1 MQKFGAFLFAIV
13 VALVAALPGF
23 AASLDG
29 LSVDVKNETEPVLC
43 AEKDNV
49 AVAFSNKDVRSF
61 RIEAAHPVYLSAGM
75 RDNFEADWTA
85 CDMSADPSYVAPG
98 QHRKGTLYEDPEMWV
113 AGCA

>member
-1 MQKFGAFLFAIV
+1 MRTLPT
-13 VALVAALPGF
+13 LVAALAVGLLSSASLSSAW

-29 LSVDVKNETEPVLC
+29 LAVDVKNESEPVLC

-49 AVAFSNKDVRSF
+49 AVSFANKDVRSF

-85 CDMSADPSYVAPG
+85 CDMSADPS
-98 QHRKGTLYEDPEMWV
+98 
-113 AGCA
+113 